1 MRTYARALPIILAAA
16 VAFGPAVLSAKTDG
30 PRIQLAILLD
40 TSSSMDGLIDQA
52 KSQLWKIVNEMA
64 QARRDGKV
72 PRLEVALYEY
82 GKSSIPAGEG
92 YLRMVVP
99 FTADLDRLS
108 EELFALSTNGGDEY
122 CGRVIQA
129 ATKGLAWS
137 GESADLKVIFIAGN
151 EPFSQGEVDFRAA
164 VKAAA
169 AKNIIVN
176 TIYCGDYDEGVRT
189 HWRDGAL
196 LAQGRYMHINHNER
210 VVYIAAP
217 QDAEI
222 SQLGNE
228 LNLTYIPYGA
238 RGMEKKERQAT
249 QDKNAAA
256 MSEESV
262 IQRSVAK
269 ASRLYSNAGW
279 DLVDAVREGKIKAED
294 LKKDELPANMQKMS
308 ATERKAYIE
317 GQMKKRAELQARIA
331 KLNQER
337 RVYVENETKKLAGK
351 NTLDTAIIKTVR
363 EQAGG
368 KNFRFE

>member
-1 MRTYARALPIILAAA
+1 MRTYARALSIILAAFIA
-16 VAFGPAVLSAKTDG
+16 WSPAGLRAGTDG

-64 QARRDGKV
+64 QARRDGKA
-72 PRLEVALYEY
+72 PRLEVSLYEY
-82 GKSSIPAGEG
+82 GKSSIPSGEG

-99 FTADLDRLS
+99 FTTDLDRLS

-122 CGRVIQA
+122 CGWVIKA

-137 GESADLKVIFIAGN
+137 GEPADLKVIFIAGN
-151 EPFSQGEVDFRAA
+151 EPFSQGEVDFRTA
-164 VKAAA
+164 VRAAA

-189 HWRDGAL
+189 NWRDGAL

-210 VVYIAAP
+210 IAYIAAP

-228 LNLTYIPYGA
+228 LNLTYIPYGM
-238 RGMEKKERQAT
+238 RGGEKKERQAM

-269 ASRLYSNAGW
+269 ASGLYSNAGW
-279 DLVDAVREGKIKAED
+279 DLVDAVKDGRVKAD
-294 LKKDELPANMQKMS
+294 SLKKDDLPSEMQKMS
-308 ATERKAYIE
+308 PGERKAYIDTKT
-317 GQMKKRAELQARIA
+317 KKRAELQARISR
-331 KLNQER
+331 LNQER
-337 RVYVENETKKLAGK
+337 RVYIENETKKQAGK

>member
-1 MRTYARALPIILAAA
+1 
-16 VAFGPAVLSAKTDG
+16 
-30 PRIQLAILLD
+30 
-40 TSSSMDGLIDQA
+40 
-52 KSQLWKIVNEMA
+52 
-64 QARRDGKV
+64 
-72 PRLEVALYEY
+72 
-82 GKSSIPAGEG
+82 
-92 YLRMVVP
+92 
-99 FTADLDRLS
+99 
-108 EELFALSTNGGDEY
+108 
-122 CGRVIQA
+122 
-129 ATKGLAWS
+129 
-137 GESADLKVIFIAGN
+137 
-151 EPFSQGEVDFRAA
+151 
-164 VKAAA
+164 
-169 AKNIIVN
+169 
-176 TIYCGDYDEGVRT
+176 
-189 HWRDGAL
+189 
-196 LAQGRYMHINHNER
+196 
-210 VVYIAAP
+210 
-217 QDAEI
+217 
-222 SQLGNE
+222 
-228 LNLTYIPYGA
+228 
-238 RGMEKKERQAT
+238 MEKKERQAT